1 MPTHILVIDQS
12 TTATRALVYDAAQ
25 EIVGEGSMEVT
36 QHQIGPDRVEQ
47 VPEEIWATCLW
58 ACETAIRRAG
68 ITARDLAGIGIAN
81 QRSTAVIWD
90 RSTGRAIHNAIVWSD
105 QRTAAACAE
114 LIHAGHEPLVRGKTG
129 LLIHPFFSALK
140 VKWLLDH
147 VEGARARAE
156 RGELAFGTIDSFLIW
171 RLTGGKVHATDATN
185 AAQTALYDI
194 SANRWDDELLH
205 LFGVPRQILPN
216 LKDSA
221 DDYGASDPDIFG
233 APVPILGVVGNQQA
247 ALIGQACFAPG
258 MLKATYDEH
267 CFAMLNTGNDIVRSD
282 NRLLST
288 VAYRLDGKSTFALE
302 GAVVFVGG
310 GLQWLHDDIALI
322 EHWGQLD
329 SLAAASD
336 PALPIYMVP
345 GFIGGGADWLEAEA
359 RGAIIGLSLGTK
371 PADLVR
377 AALEAAGY
385 QSHDLFNTMR
395 RDWGSTGEIVI
406 RADGD
411 VTASDWNM
419 QFLADITQMQV
430 MRTTSSEITALGAA
444 WLAASRAGL
453 WSDQADSGTRR
464 AKSREFHPRMAEQTR
479 QEKLAGW
486 RDATGRIA
494 PQAR

>member
-1 MPTHILVIDQS
+1 MPSHILVIDQS
-12 TTATRALVYDAAQ
+12 TTTTRALVFDAAQ
-25 EIVGEGSMEVT
+25 DIVGEGSMEVT
-36 QHQIGPDRVEQ
+36 QYHIEPDRVEQ

-68 ITARDLAGIGIAN
+68 ITAHDLAGIGIAS
-81 QRSTAVIWD
+81 QRSTSIIWD
-90 RSTGRAIHNAIVWSD
+90 RSTGRAINNAIVWQD
-105 QRTAAACAE
+105 QRTAAACAD
-114 LIHAGHEPLVRGKTG
+114 LIRAGHETTVRTKTG

-140 VKWLLDH
+140 VKWLLDN
-147 VEGARARAE
+147 VAGARERAS

-171 RLTGGKVHATDATN
+171 RLTGGRVHATDATN
-185 AAQTALYDI
+185 AAQTALFNI
-194 SANRWDDELLH
+194 SSNDWDNDLLA
-205 LFGVPRQILPN
+205 LFEVPRQLLPDV
-216 LKDSA
+216 KDSA
-221 DDYGASDPDIFG
+221 DDYGASETDIFG
-233 APVPILGVVGNQQA
+233 AAVPILGVVGNQQA

-267 CFAMLNTGNDIVRSD
+267 CFAMLNTGSDIVSSN

-288 VAYRLDGKSTFALE
+288 IAYRLDGKPTYAIE

-329 SLAAASD
+329 SLAAESD
-336 PALPIYMVP
+336 PALPVYMVP

-359 RGAIIGLSLGTK
+359 RGAIVGLSLGTR

-395 RDWGSTGEIVI
+395 QDWGSSGDIII

-430 MRTTSSEITALGAA
+430 VRTTSSEITALGAA
-444 WLAASRAGL
+444 WLAAWRAGL
-453 WSDQADSGTRR
+453 WPDRAEFVTRR
-464 AKSREFHPRMAEQTR
+464 TKSREFYPRMAEAVR

-486 RDATGRIA
+486 RDATGRVG
-494 PQAR
+494 PLPR

>member
-12 TTATRALVYDAAQ
+12 TTATRALVFDPAQ
-25 EIVGEGSMEVT
+25 DIVGEGSMEVT
-36 QHQIGPDRVEQ
+36 QHQFEPDRVEQ

-68 ITARDLAGIGIAN
+68 ITARDIAGIGIAN
-81 QRSTAVIWD
+81 QRSTVVVWD
-90 RSTGRAIHNAIVWSD
+90 RATGRAIHNAIVWRD
-105 QRTAAACAE
+105 QRTASACGE
-114 LIHAGHEPLVRGKTG
+114 LFHAGHEPMVRKKTG

-140 VKWLLDH
+140 IKWLLDN
-147 VEGARARAE
+147 VEGARERAE

-185 AAQTALYDI
+185 AAQTSLFDI
-194 SANRWDDELLH
+194 GTNNWDSELLD
-205 LFGVPRQILPN
+205 LFAVPSQILPEV
-216 LKDSA
+216 KDSA
-221 DDYGASDPDIFG
+221 DDYGASEADIFG

-267 CFAMLNTGNDIVRSD
+267 CFAMLNTGDDIVNSD
-282 NRLLST
+282 NRLLT
-288 VAYRLDGKSTFALE
+288 TIAYRLDGKPTYAIE

-322 EHWGQLD
+322 DNWGQLD
-329 SLAAASD
+329 GLAASSD

-345 GFIGGGADWLEAEA
+345 GFIGGGADWLEVEA
-359 RGAIIGLSLGTK
+359 RGAIIGLSLGTR

-385 QSHDLFNTMR
+385 QSHDLFKTMR
-395 RDWGSTGEIVI
+395 EDWGSTSDVII

-419 QFLADITQMQV
+419 QFLADITLMPV
-430 MRTTSSEITALGAA
+430 VRTNSSEIIAMGAA
-444 WLAASRAGL
+444 WLAAWRAGL
-453 WSDQADSGTRR
+453 WPDQADFASRR
-464 AKSREFHPRMAEQTR
+464 YKSREFHPRMAEDQR
-479 QEKLAGW
+479 QAKLAGW
-486 RDATGRIA
+486 RDATGRVA
-494 PQAR
+494 PLPR